1 MLLAR
6 PEAMSCRAPSRR
18 CQQARRTCV
27 LRAPNTP
34 LSVATEPFRNTNLDT
49 LIVGGSNMIG
59 SLTPCVIKFLRLA
72 LRRYRRGASP
82 RIGALLFAG
91 AGVRDRRRAA
101 THSNRALGV
110 QAPFAQ
116 EKGAGESLFLVC
128 RA

>member
-1 MLLAR
+1 MRLAR
-6 PEAMSCRAPSRR
+6 PEAMSCGAPSRR

-82 RIGALLFAG
+82 RIGALLFAP
-91 AGVRDRRRAA
+91 AGGLDGRRAA
-101 THSNRALGV
+101 PPRDPAPGV
-110 QAPFAQ
+110 QARVPKM
-116 EKGAGESLFLVC
+116 KGEG
-128 RA
+128 R

>member
-1 MLLAR
+1 MRLAR

-82 RIGALLFAG
+82 LIGALLFAA
-91 AGVRDRRRAA
+91 AGVRHRRRPPTPPDRPRGIPARRPRA
-101 THSNRALGV
+101 TEGEDRALI
-110 QAPFAQ
+110 
-116 EKGAGESLFLVC
+116 
-128 RA
+128 

>member
-1 MLLAR
+1 MRLAR
-6 PEAMSCRAPSRR
+6 PEAMSCGAPSRR

-72 LRRYRRGASP
+72 LRRYRRGAPPPP
-82 RIGALLFAG
+82 RAPPLAPGRGLAG
-91 AGVRDRRRAA
+91 PRA
-101 THSNRALGV
+101 TPPRHPPPGDT
-110 QAPFAQ
+110 
-116 EKGAGESLFLVC
+116 
-128 RA
+128 

>member
-72 LRRYRRGASP
+72 LRRYRRGAP
-82 RIGALLFAG
+82 PCIGALLFSPAG
-91 AGVRDRRRAA
+91 GLHGRRAA
-101 THSNRALGV
+101 THPKRARGMHGPVALTR
-110 QAPFAQ
+110 
-116 EKGAGESLFLVC
+116 AGG
-128 RA
+128 